1 MNFLQPIRELIIIA
15 AITFWVIAAAL
26 LMELVRE

>member
-1 MNFLQPIRELIIIA
+1 MNWLQPLRELMIVA

-26 LMELVRE
+26 LARLFEE

>member
-1 MNFLQPIRELIIIA
+1 MNFLQPLRELLIIA

-26 LMELVRE
+26 LLQMMEE

>member
-1 MNFLQPIRELIIIA
+1 MNFLQPLRELLIIA

-26 LMELVRE
+26 LVELVRE

>member
-1 MNFLQPIRELIIIA
+1 MNWLQPLRELLIIA

-26 LMELVRE
+26 LLELVKE

>member
-1 MNFLQPIRELIIIA
+1 MNWLQPLRELLIIA

-26 LMELVRE
+26 VARLFEE

>member
-1 MNFLQPIRELIIIA
+1 MNFLQPLRELLIIA

>member
-1 MNFLQPIRELIIIA
+1 MNWLQPLRELLIIA

-26 LMELVRE
+26 LLELVRE

>member
-1 MNFLQPIRELIIIA
+1 MNFLQPLRELLIIA

-26 LMELVRE
+26 LAKLMEE

>member
-1 MNFLQPIRELIIIA
+1 MNWLQPLRELIIIA

-26 LMELVRE
+26 LLELVKE

>member
-1 MNFLQPIRELIIIA
+1 MNFLQPLRELIIIA

-26 LMELVRE
+26 LLELVKE